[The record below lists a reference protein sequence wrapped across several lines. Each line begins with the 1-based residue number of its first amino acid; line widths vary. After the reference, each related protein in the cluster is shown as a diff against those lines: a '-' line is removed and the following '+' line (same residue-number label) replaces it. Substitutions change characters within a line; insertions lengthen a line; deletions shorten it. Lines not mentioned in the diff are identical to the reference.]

1 MWPMLLLALAAE
13 GDTARP
19 PIVHY
24 RIEARVDEATH
35 VLTGRARLRY
45 THRAAQPLDRLVFH
59 QYLNAFRPHS
69 LWARRE
75 LAFGQTRFQDLGPE
89 DHAFERLRAV
99 RLDGQEVRV
108 RYPYAP
114 DSTVVVVP
122 LPRPL
127 RTGETVVVDLDWQA
141 RLATVPRRQGRAGRH
156 YDWAHWY
163 PRIAVF
169 DGRAWQARPHLPQ
182 GEFNGEFASY
192 DVTLE
197 VAADQVLGATGVPV
211 EGDPGW
217 GVTDPALL
225 GRTAY
230 PSAPAEPLGL
240 LAASPPPGFK
250 RVRWRAERVHHFT
263 WSMRPDFVHEGALLR
278 SPARP
283 PAALHVLYQRGD
295 TAWPGQALERAR
307 RALAWLEARFGP
319 YGWPQ
324 LTLVHRLE
332 SGGTEFPML
341 VMNGSASEGLIVHE
355 LTHQWFHGMLANN
368 EWREGWLD
376 EGLTTFVTNWYF
388 EDQGAD
394 PRAVWGRT
402 LAALRQ
408 REQQGATEPV
418 AWPGARFRDYA
429 TYTAMTYSKAAVV
442 LRMLRHLVGPDA
454 FARALR
460 LYVDRHRFGH
470 VDEGDLREAFARA
483 TGRRWDAFFDAW
495 LHSTAQLRLRLVE
508 ATTAPRPDGRW
519 RTRVVLVREGIA
531 MPVDVAVGA
540 ARVRAD
546 GPGPELVVEVTTPQ
560 RPERVVVDPD
570 EVLLTPE
577 REGFEAPVRLAA
589 PQAPRP

>member
-1 MWPMLLLALAAE
+1 MLLAALGAPD

-19 PIVHY
+19 PAVAY
-24 RIEARVDEATH
+24 RIEARVDETTH
-35 VLTGRARLRY
+35 VLVGRARLRY
-45 THRAAQPLDRLVFH
+45 THRAARPLDRLIFH

-75 LAFGQTRFQDLGPE
+75 LAFGLSRFQDLGPD

-99 RLDGQEVRV
+99 RVDGQPATV

-114 DSTVVVVP
+114 DSTVVEVR

-127 RTGETVVVDLDWQA
+127 RTGETAVVDLDWEA

-169 DGRAWQARPHLPQ
+169 DGCAWQARPHLPQ
-182 GEFNGEFASY
+182 GEFNGEFAGY

-197 VAADQVLGATGVPV
+197 VAADQVLAATGVPV

-217 GVTDPALL
+217 GIDDPALL
-225 GRTAY
+225 ARGAY
-230 PSAPAEPLGL
+230 PPTPAEPLGL
-240 LAASPPPGFK
+240 LGPAPAPGAK
-250 RVRWRAERVHHFT
+250 RVRWRAERVHHFA

-283 PAALHVLYQRGD
+283 PVALHVLYQRGD
-295 TAWPGQALERAR
+295 TAWPHQALERAQ
-307 RALAWLEARFGP
+307 RALAWLEAKLGP

-324 LTLVHRLE
+324 LTVVHRLE

-376 EGLTTFVTNWYF
+376 EGLTTFVTNWYS
-388 EDQGAD
+388 EDHGAD
-394 PRAVWGRT
+394 PRAVWSRT
-402 LAALRQ
+402 LEALRQ
-408 REQQGATEPV
+408 RERQGQTEPV

-429 TYTAMTYSKAAVV
+429 TYSAMTYGKAAAV
-442 LRMLRHLVGPDA
+442 LRMLRHLVGPEA

-460 LYVDRHRFGH
+460 LYATRHRFAH
-470 VDEGDLREAFARA
+470 VDEGDLRAAFAQA
-483 TGRRWDAFFDAW
+483 TGRRWDWFFDAW
-495 LHSTAQLRLRLVE
+495 LHSTAQPRLRVVE
-508 ATTAPRPDGRW
+508 ATTERRPDGRW
-519 RTRVVLVREGIA
+519 RTRVVIERQGIA
-531 MPVDVAVGA
+531 MPVDVAVGPT
-540 ARVRAD
+540 RVRAD
-546 GPGPELVVEVTTPQ
+546 EPGERLVIEALTPTP
-560 RPERVVVDPD
+560 PERVVLDPD

-577 REGFEAPVRLAA
+577 RDGFEARVRRQEEA
-589 PQAPRP
+589 APRP